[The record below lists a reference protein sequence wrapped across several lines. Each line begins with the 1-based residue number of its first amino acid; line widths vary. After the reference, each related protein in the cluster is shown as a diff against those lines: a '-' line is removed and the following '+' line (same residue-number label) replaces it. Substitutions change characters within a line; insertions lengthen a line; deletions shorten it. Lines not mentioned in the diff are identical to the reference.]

1 MFLLFLEEISVIV
14 KCGQL
19 STVQVQE
26 FTNFGVF
33 MYIMLLYLV
42 HK

>member
-1 MFLLFLEEISVIV
+1 MFLLFLEEISVIA

-33 MYIMLLYLV
+33 YVYYALIFSS
-42 HK
+42 